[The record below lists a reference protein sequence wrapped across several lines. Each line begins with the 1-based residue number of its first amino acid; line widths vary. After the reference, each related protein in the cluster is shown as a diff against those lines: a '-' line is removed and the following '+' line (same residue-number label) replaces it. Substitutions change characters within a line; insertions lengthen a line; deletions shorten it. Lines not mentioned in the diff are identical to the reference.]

1 MNSVTALCKAISLTD
16 EILTVLND
24 EDFAAISELD
34 EQRQPFIKMAFS
46 ETIEQIDVIKA
57 QHLQS
62 LNQQVVDK
70 LNLLKE
76 SVLQQQRQNK
86 HAQKATRAYQNV

>member
-24 EDFAAISELD
+24 KDFAAISELD